1 MRVQLAEAGRVHD
14 QPTPLEVAEQL
25 RSRARPH
32 LITRCGAPFYD
43 ERAAPRKARRARGT
57 HGRPARYNT
66 ADGRSGEPVPR
77 ARPSALARPLLGP
90 PRADRD
96 RRADAGGGRRG
107 RRRGTLGAGDPP
119 AFAPVGHRP
128 RDAAAHPGQQALRRQ
143 RRVSDR
149 AARRA
154 PDLRAAGTDPAD
166 PPRRR
171 HRDGGPAVLPP
182 PRDGP
187 SRPPPPPPPRPPPPP
202 HTPGG
207 ARQQPPT

>member
-14 QPTPLEVAEQL
+14 QPAPLEVAEQL

-57 HGRPARYNT
+57 HGRPARYNR

-96 RRADAGGGRRG
+96 RVLTLVAGAPAGG
-107 RRRGTLGAGDPP
+107 L
-119 AFAPVGHRP
+119 APSGL
-128 RDAAAHPGQQALRRQ
+128 AL
-143 RRVSDR
+143 
-149 AARRA
+149 
-154 PDLRAAGTDPAD
+154 
-166 PPRRR
+166 PPRS
-171 HRDGGPAVLPP
+171 LPT
-182 PRDGP
+182 G
-187 SRPPPPPPPRPPPPP
+187 
-202 HTPGG
+202 T
-207 ARQQPPT
+207 ALETLQPIQGSKRSAD